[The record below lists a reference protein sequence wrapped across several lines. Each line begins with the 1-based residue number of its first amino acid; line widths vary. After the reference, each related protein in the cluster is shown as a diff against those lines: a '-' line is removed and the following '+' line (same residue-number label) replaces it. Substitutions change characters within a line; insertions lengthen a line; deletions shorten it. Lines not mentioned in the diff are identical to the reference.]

1 MPRARHSRRP
11 SLILA
16 SASPRRRELLRLL
29 NCPFDTLSTNTDE
42 VPQPGESAPA
52 MVERLSRAKAQ
63 AARLQRP
70 DNIIL
75 ALDTDVELDGT
86 ILGKPIDAANAR
98 AMLEALRGRAHSVY
112 SAFTL
117 AADTTLETQL
127 VHTRVWMRDYSDA
140 EVETYVASGDPLD
153 KAASY
158 AVQHRSFRPV
168 ARVEGCFANV
178 MGLPICQLYHAL
190 AQYVGLGQ
198 PQIECH
204 QHPEERCTVE
214 SLVAEG
220 AIAGH

>member
-1 MPRARHSRRP
+1 MSDRT
-11 SLILA
+11 LVLA

-29 NCPFDTLSTNTDE
+29 NYPFETLSTNVDE
-42 VPQPGESAPA
+42 APEPGERARA

-63 AARLQRP
+63 AARRQRP
-70 DNIIL
+70 AAVIL

-117 AADTTLETQL
+117 AADTGLETRL
-127 VHTRVWMRDYSDA
+127 VHTRVWMRQYSDA
-140 EVETYVASGDPLD
+140 EIEAYVASGDPLD

-158 AVQHRSFRPV
+158 AVQHLSFRPV
-168 ARVEGCFANV
+168 ERVEGCFANV
-178 MGLPICQLYHAL
+178 MGLPLCQLYHAL
-190 AQYVGLGQ
+190 ARHVHLGE

-204 QHPEERCTVE
+204 RHPEQDCSVE
-214 SLVAEG
+214 YLVADG
-220 AIAGH
+220 AVSGH